1 MVLLPLPA
9 LAPRRRY
16 ARWLAALGRG
26 WLQLAGWRVEGAF
39 PNVERCV
46 VAVAPHSSNW
56 DFVHGIA
63 VVFALGL
70 RVSFVAK
77 HTLFRGP
84 FGSFLR
90 WAGGLPVDR
99 SQPHGMV
106 EGIVEAFGRA
116 EPLWV
121 AITPEGT
128 RKRVPRFKTGF
139 YRIALAA
146 GVPILPVAFN
156 YQRRAVIP
164 LPPWMPEQPIE
175 RGVEEMEKL
184 FAQYGARRA

>member
-1 MVLLPLPA
+1 M
-9 LAPRRRY
+9 
-16 ARWLAALGRG
+16 ALGRG
-26 WLQLAGWRVEGAF
+26 WLRLSGWRVEGEF
-39 PNVERCV
+39 PNVGRCV

-56 DFVHGIA
+56 DFVHGIS
-63 VVFALGL
+63 VVFALDL

-84 FGSFLR
+84 FGRFMR

-99 SQPHGMV
+99 SRPHGLV
-106 EGIVEAFGRA
+106 EGIVAAFAQG

-128 RKRVPRFKTGF
+128 RTRVARFKTGF

-146 GVPILPVAFN
+146 SVPILPVVVN
-156 YQRRAVIP
+156 YPRRALIA
-164 LPPWMPEQPIE
+164 LPVWAANEPVE
-175 RGVEEMEKL
+175 RGVEEIERL
-184 FAQYGARRA
+184 FAQLGARRA